1 MDPHRGLALDTPQH
15 PGQAVR
21 ASPPPDCLRQL
32 AVSGPHALRLFK
44 QLWVNEGLVL
54 GVYPATVAV
63 EPVGP
68 FVAEKVV
75 VPVAAGYLV
84 ETCSL
89 GVLPLP

>member
-1 MDPHRGLALDTPQH
+1 
-15 PGQAVR
+15 
-21 ASPPPDCLRQL
+21 
-32 AVSGPHALRLFK
+32 LFK